1 MTKSRDDN
9 QKRTDS
15 IGESHSKDA
24 AAILDAALMHVPF
37 DGLGRDVLLA
47 GGSGH
52 QTEGGNAGFL
62 ELYLGELDLVAE
74 VEGVGD

>member
-1 MTKSRDDN
+1 VANS
-9 QKRTDS
+9 Q
-15 IGESHSKDA
+15 
-24 AAILDAALMHVPF
+24 LDQIVIQIRNLSGFQRGVVQS
-37 DGLGRDVLLA
+37 DVLLA